1 MWRLSHRI
9 EERVK
14 LQAEYFNKL
23 LKEVEEKHEKSKEDI
38 LAEMV
43 EIQRKKIVET
53 GEVEKYLKILG
64 LGQDGPKKEEEK
76 VDWESVKVKGI
87 NRQE

>member
-53 GEVEKYLKILG
+53 GEVE
-64 LGQDGPKKEEEK
+64 
-76 VDWESVKVKGI
+76 
-87 NRQE
+87 